1 MKKGMKILIY
11 SAKDF
16 EIPFLEKA
24 NNDIHQLKYIPER
37 LTTETARLALGFDV
51 ISIFSADDGSSV
63 VLEKLKDFGIKY
75 IALRSTGYDNVN
87 LKVAKKL
94 GVQVASAA
102 GYSPQAIAE
111 HAVALLLALN
121 RKLILADQ
129 QVRDYNFSLSN
140 LVGFDLYEKK
150 VGIIGTGRIGKV
162 IAKIMHGFNCKIIA
176 NDIYEDKKLIEEY
189 NTKYTHLKNLCQQS
203 DIIFLSIPLN
213 SETHHLI
220 DSDLLQDMKKD
231 VIIINIA
238 RGGVVNT
245 KDIIQALELKRIAAY
260 GTDVYDNESGIFFYD
275 RSTNKPKDPQLQKL
289 IELPNV
295 LLTPH
300 QAFATEE
307 ALTNIAETTFYN
319 INCWQ
324 KKIPSKNELTL
335 ELVG

>member
-1 MKKGMKILIY
+1 MKILIY

-37 LTTETARLALGFDV
+37 LTAETARLAIGFDA
-51 ISIFSADDGSSV
+51 ISIFSADDASSV

-87 LKVAKKL
+87 LKTAKKI
-94 GVQVASAA
+94 GIQVANAA
-102 GYSPQAIAE
+102 GYSPEAIAE

-121 RKLILADQ
+121 RKLILANQ
-129 QVRDYNFSLSN
+129 QVSSYNFSLSN
-140 LVGFDLYEKK
+140 LVGFDINKK
-150 VGIIGTGRIGKV
+150 TVGIIGTGRIGKV
-162 IAKIMHGFNCKIIA
+162 IARILHGFNCRIIA

-189 NTKYTHLKNLCQQS
+189 DTKYTDLENLCQQS
-203 DIIFLSIPLN
+203 DIIFLSTPLN

-220 DSDLLQDMKKD
+220 DADLLQYVKKD

-238 RGGVVNT
+238 RGGIVNT

-260 GTDVYDNESGIFFYD
+260 GTDVYDNESEVFFYD
-275 RSTNKPKDPQLQKL
+275 RSTNKPKDLQLQKL

-300 QAFATEE
+300 QAFATKE
-307 ALTNIAETTFYN
+307 ALTNIADTTFYN

-324 KKIPSKNELTL
+324 KKVPSKNELTL